1 MNVVHSMVKRMQRE
15 IRRLPEKKGI
25 VVAFYPHLLLWM
37 YGWPEFS
44 RWTFLATV

>member
-1 MNVVHSMVKRMQRE
+1 MNVVHSMVERMQRE

-25 VVAFYPHLLLWM
+25 VVAFYLHLLLWM

-44 RWTFLATV
+44 RWTFLVTV